1 MNYDENVFKEKANI
15 KARRIWLVFA
25 LLLTANYGSD
35 AANGLYPFSNYI
47 IFVVLCW
54 VPFFIGDILLRLKGK
69 STDLYK
75 YDLVIGY
82 GIFYTF
88 VSCTTASPIAFTYVL
103 PVTSLLVLYKN
114 RSFMIR
120 CGIANTLVIIGSA
133 LYRGV
138 VLGCNSAADI
148 KNYQLQVSCIVLCYI
163 CYVLSIRHLNES
175 DGALTDSIK
184 ADLQRVISTV
194 EKVKTASNTIMNGIT
209 VVRELASENKHGSDV
224 VLLSMNELT
233 DNNGKLQQHTTS
245 STDMTGD
252 INAQVEHVVAL
263 INEMVSLTAES
274 VTHAQ
279 TSSTDLDELVKTAG
293 TMSELS
299 GEVENVLQEFK
310 SEFEKVKEETGTID
324 SISSQTNLLALNA
337 SIEAARA
344 GEPEKALRSLPNR
357 FAH

>member
-1 MNYDENVFKEKANI
+1 M
-15 KARRIWLVFA
+15 
-25 LLLTANYGSD
+25 
-35 AANGLYPFSNYI
+35 
-47 IFVVLCW
+47 
-54 VPFFIGDILLRLKGK
+54 
-69 STDLYK
+69 
-75 YDLVIGY
+75 
-82 GIFYTF
+82 
-88 VSCTTASPIAFTYVL
+88 
-103 PVTSLLVLYKN
+103 
-114 RSFMIR
+114 
-120 CGIANTLVIIGSA
+120 
-133 LYRGV
+133 
-138 VLGCNSAADI
+138 
-148 KNYQLQVSCIVLCYI
+148 
-163 CYVLSIRHLNES
+163 LSIRHLNES

-344 GEPEKALRSLPNR
+344 GEAGKGFAGRCRTDSHIKYRNQIFIRSDSGCLNPSG
-357 FAH
+357 

>member
-1 MNYDENVFKEKANI
+1 MY
-15 KARRIWLVFA
+15 
-25 LLLTANYGSD
+25 S
-35 AANGLYPFSNYI
+35 
-47 IFVVLCW
+47 
-54 VPFFIGDILLRLKGK
+54 
-69 STDLYK
+69 
-75 YDLVIGY
+75 
-82 GIFYTF
+82 
-88 VSCTTASPIAFTYVL
+88 ASYSA
-103 PVTSLLVLYKN
+103 S
-114 RSFMIR
+114 S
-120 CGIANTLVIIGSA
+120 SA
-133 LYRGV
+133 LYI
-138 VLGCNSAADI
+138 LYS
-148 KNYQLQVSCIVLCYI
+148 
-163 CYVLSIRHLNES
+163 LSIRHLNES

-224 VLLSMNELT
+224 VLLGMNELT

-279 TSSTDLDELVKTAG
+279 TSSADLDELVKTAG

-344 GEPEKALRSLPNR
+344 GEAGKG
-357 FAH
+357 FAVVAEQIRL

>member
-1 MNYDENVFKEKANI
+1 M
-15 KARRIWLVFA
+15 
-25 LLLTANYGSD
+25 
-35 AANGLYPFSNYI
+35 
-47 IFVVLCW
+47 
-54 VPFFIGDILLRLKGK
+54 
-69 STDLYK
+69 
-75 YDLVIGY
+75 
-82 GIFYTF
+82 
-88 VSCTTASPIAFTYVL
+88 
-103 PVTSLLVLYKN
+103 
-114 RSFMIR
+114 
-120 CGIANTLVIIGSA
+120 
-133 LYRGV
+133 
-138 VLGCNSAADI
+138 
-148 KNYQLQVSCIVLCYI
+148 
-163 CYVLSIRHLNES
+163 LSIRHLNES

-344 GEPEKALRSLPNR
+344 GEAGKGFAVVAEQIRTLSTETKSSSGQIQDALTRLDEISEKMTSSIEQTLKLIQLTLEK
-357 FAH
+357 